1 MHLRLG
7 VIGIVIDDPQKAH
20 EVNQILSKHGQLI
33 IGRMGIP
40 RIQHNESGV
49 SVISLIVQGT
59 NEDIGALTG
68 QIGNIRGV
76 QVKSA
81 LSTK

>member
-1 MHLRLG
+1 MSLRLG
-7 VIGIVIDDPQKAH
+7 VVGIVVDDPLKAS
-20 EVNQILSKHGQLI
+20 EVNAILSRHGQLI

-40 RIQHNESGV
+40 RVQHNESGV

-68 QIGNIRGV
+68 QLGNLRGV

>member
-1 MHLRLG
+1 MQLRLG
-7 VIGIVIDDPQKAH
+7 VIGIVIDDAHKAS
-20 EVNQILSKHGQLI
+20 EVNTILSKHGHLI

-59 NEDIGALTG
+59 NENIGALTG
-68 QIGNIRGV
+68 QLGNIKGV

-81 LSTK
+81 LSAK

>member
-1 MHLRLG
+1 MNLRLG
-7 VIGIVIDDPQKAH
+7 VIGIVIEDDQKAS
-20 EVNQILSKHGQLI
+20 EVNSILSKHGQLI

-40 RIQHNESGV
+40 RIRHNESGV

-59 NEDIGALTG
+59 NEEIGALTG
-68 QIGNIRGV
+68 QLGNIPGV

-81 LSTK
+81 LSSK

>member
-1 MHLRLG
+1 MQLRLG
-7 VIGIVIDDPQKAH
+7 VVGIVVDDPLKAY
-20 EVNQILSKHGQLI
+20 EVNSILSKHGQLI

-40 RIQHNESGV
+40 RVQHNDSGV

-68 QIGNIRGV
+68 QLGTVRGV

>member
-1 MHLRLG
+1 MSLRLG
-7 VIGIVIDDPQKAH
+7 VVGIVVDDPLKAS
-20 EVNQILSKHGQLI
+20 EVNSILSKHGQLI

-40 RIQHNESGV
+40 RVQHNESGV

-68 QIGNIRGV
+68 QLGNLRGV

>member
-1 MHLRLG
+1 MTLRLG
-7 VIGIVIDDPQKAH
+7 VIGIVIEDDQKAP
-20 EVNQILSKHGQLI
+20 EVNSILSKHGHLI

-40 RIQHNESGV
+40 RIRHNESGV

-59 NEDIGALTG
+59 NEEIGALTG
-68 QIGNIRGV
+68 QLGNIPGV

-81 LSTK
+81 LSSK

>member
-1 MHLRLG
+1 MSMRLG
-7 VIGIVIDDPQKAH
+7 VVGIVVDDPLKAS
-20 EVNQILSKHGQLI
+20 EVNTILSKHGQLI

-40 RIQHNESGV
+40 RVQHNENGV

-68 QIGNIRGV
+68 QLGNLRGV